1 MYSLYCIHRRHGRPW
16 FSAANI
22 NFEICSLDIIF
33 VRKLMVFIMP
43 KTLFGK
49 WAVRFVVAFILLLA
63 TGIFVASN
71 QGPRAD
77 QTFLDNPVLS
87 IPMLSAGAAGILA
100 FLCGIIS
107 VIKSKEHSI
116 LVIAATII

>member
-1 MYSLYCIHRRHGRPW
+1 
-16 FSAANI
+16 
-22 NFEICSLDIIF
+22 
-33 VRKLMVFIMP
+33 MVFIMP

-77 QTFLDNPVLS
+77 QTFLDNPILS

-100 FLCGIIS
+100 FFCAIIS
-107 VIKSKEHSI
+107 IIRYKERSI
-116 LVIAATII
+116 LVILAVVIGFLVLDFVLGEFLFPH

>member
-1 MYSLYCIHRRHGRPW
+1 
-16 FSAANI
+16 
-22 NFEICSLDIIF
+22 
-33 VRKLMVFIMP
+33 MP
-43 KTLFGK
+43 KTLLGK
-49 WAVRFVVAFILLLA
+49 WAVGLISAFFLLFT
-63 TGIFVASN
+63 TGILVASR

-116 LVIAATII
+116 LVLAATIIGFLVLNFMLGEILFPH